1 MGATATLG
9 IRALREGVAA
19 TKYGRSGKSQK
30 SVVLRLSP
38 DDQVLTWETHGLAKL
53 KKKATKR
60 SIRMIDLVEILFGV
74 ESAAMRRTP
83 SSLEHVSASLVLR
96 ASLPA
101 PPSASGGPTR
111 LSSSDARDTLDLTIE
126 DEEHFGLFVA
136 AMRALIARHAKNQP
150 EARAVTQRERDAL
163 QAEVEQLRRALAEQ
177 QSRAEVPLPTE
188 GAKGHERVMSTVP
201 SASLGCTGA
210 PVPDGGAHSA
220 APGEE
225 EFAAEESEPP
235 NASAKVEPPN
245 ASAKEVLEAASAGA
259 DALNAPPVTEAAA
272 APSDVGDVAI
282 SDDAVEGAAAADSTS
297 FACGDGAAST
307 AGAVG
312 AADAVAGTQLAL
324 RDCTDDDIGAEG
336 VDGSST
342 SLVVLGASEGRAT
355 AELADDVESEEE
367 EDSDDDLSSLA
378 LLMSPS
384 ASSAAV
390 SQETQEELE
399 RRILRLEALLAAG
412 AHPSA
417 AADEEASFPGA
428 NAGAGQINPFGEPP
442 TIGPEAEAEHLFSGD
457 AQPARAEDAADAL
470 FADGD
475 AHQGAA
481 TAASALFGA
490 ADDQVDSDPNPFSSA
505 SGDGTR
511 SHWPAACRNPFAELA
526 QPACV
531 MNPFEES

>member
-312 AADAVAGTQLAL
+312 AADAVAGEIAPT
-324 RDCTDDDIGAEG
+324 T
-336 VDGSST
+336 T
-342 SLVVLGASEGRAT
+342 SARKGLT
-355 AELADDVESEEE
+355 APRP
-367 EDSDDDLSSLA
+367 LSSC
-378 LLMSPS
+378 S
-384 ASSAAV
+384 APRRG
-390 SQETQEELE
+390 E
-399 RRILRLEALLAAG
+399 RR
-412 AHPSA
+412 PSWRTT
-417 AADEEASFPGA
+417 SR
-428 NAGAGQINPFGEPP
+428 
-442 TIGPEAEAEHLFSGD
+442 
-457 AQPARAEDAADAL
+457 ARRRRI
-470 FADGD
+470 
-475 AHQGAA
+475 A
-481 TAASALFGA
+481 TMTCPRS
-490 ADDQVDSDPNPFSSA
+490 PFSCRPPPRALQSRRRRK
-505 SGDGTR
+505 R
-511 SHWPAACRNPFAELA
+511 SSRGG
-526 QPACV
+526 
-531 MNPFEES
+531 S